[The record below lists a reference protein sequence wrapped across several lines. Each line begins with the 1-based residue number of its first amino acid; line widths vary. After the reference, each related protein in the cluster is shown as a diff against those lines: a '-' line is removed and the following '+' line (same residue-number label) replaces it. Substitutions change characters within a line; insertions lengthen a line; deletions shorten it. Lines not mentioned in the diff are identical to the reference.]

1 MILAAD
7 IGGTLARFGCYV
19 DGERLATATLKTAA
33 YASPAALLDAAQAEL
48 PATAPLAG
56 VGLAVAGPVLGE
68 EARLTNGGL
77 AFSRP
82 EVARALGTER
92 VALVNDMV
100 ALGAAVEG
108 LPAERFDLLSGQPET
123 EPGAT
128 KGVVAAGTGLGMGII
143 AGGECLPSEGG
154 HARVAPAG
162 AFERELIAAT
172 EQEADAPPVLAW
184 EHYLSGRGIETLYRA
199 VCTVWGASAAP
210 LAAEEITRQAQ
221 LADADPV
228 CDATLEAWCGLLATA
243 AGTLAVT
250 AMTLGGVYLGGSLP
264 LAVAESLRKRRFR
277 QRFEEA
283 AWAAEFLDPMPLYLV
298 SDPLA
303 GLDGAALLA
312 DRA

>member
-1 MILAAD
+1 M
-7 IGGTLARFGCYV
+7 AR
-19 DGERLATATLKTAA
+19 T
-33 YASPAALLDAAQAEL
+33 
-48 PATAPLAG
+48 
-56 VGLAVAGPVLGE
+56 
-68 EARLTNGGL
+68 
-77 AFSRP
+77 
-82 EVARALGTER
+82 LGTGQ

-108 LPAERFDLLSGQPET
+108 LPAEHFDLLSGQPAT
-123 EPGAT
+123 ESGAT

-172 EQEADAPPVLAW
+172 EREADAPAALAW

-199 VCTVWGASAAP
+199 VCAVWDAPAAP
-210 LAAEEITRQAQ
+210 LAAEAITRQAQ
-221 LADADPV
+221 LPDADPV

-250 AMTLGGVYLGGSLP
+250 AMTLGGIYLGGSLP
-264 LAVAESLRKRRFR
+264 LAAAAPLRERRFR

-283 AWAAEFLDPMPLYLV
+283 AWAAEFLKPMPLYLV
-298 SDPLA
+298 ADPLA

-312 DRA
+312 GRA